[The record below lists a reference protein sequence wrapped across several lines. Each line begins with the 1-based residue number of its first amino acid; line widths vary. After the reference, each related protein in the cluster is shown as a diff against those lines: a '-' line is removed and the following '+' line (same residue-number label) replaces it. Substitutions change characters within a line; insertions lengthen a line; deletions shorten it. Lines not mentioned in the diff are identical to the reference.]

1 MINHDVVEPLFLE
14 GEIYYFFFCMGS
26 IAGIA
31 REEFFAEVIMMSDV
45 QFKTFL
51 LGIPKAKGL
60 SYIRLCHSNK
70 A

>member
-1 MINHDVVEPLFLE
+1 
-14 GEIYYFFFCMGS
+14 MGS

-31 REEFFAEVIMMSDV
+31 REEFFAEVITMSDV

-60 SYIRLCHSNK
+60 SYIRLCHSNSENIVK
-70 A
+70 NSPLYIANFNM